1 MNARGALRMADVFV
15 SYKAEDRARVVP
27 LVRALE
33 QDGFTIWWDAHI
45 GAGDQWRETIVQH
58 LEAARCVIVVWSR
71 RSVGPEGEFVRD
83 EATRAKRRKAYFPIR
98 IDKVEPPLGF
108 GETQA
113 LDLSGWKGDRSNARY
128 QAILSALRSRLEVDS
143 RPNGN
148 VLGQPAVSRRA
159 ALAGGVVGVA
169 AVAGAGSW
177 FLLRPSAARSES
189 IAVLPFANLSG
200 DPGQAYFSDG
210 IAEELR
216 NALAKIPGLKVVA
229 RTSSEAVRNDDV
241 ATAAAKLHVRNIL
254 TGSVRRSPQLVRISA
269 QLIDGRDG
277 TEHWSEVYDRPAG
290 DALQIQ
296 SDIALK
302 VTNALAV
309 QLAPATAH
317 RLVVAGTNNPKAH
330 DLFLKGVAVRQ
341 SGHTSDNLQ
350 QAIRLLD
357 AAIQADPNY
366 ADAYAMKAI
375 TLAELTAGFAN
386 SASEM
391 KSGYADAD
399 AAARRAIA
407 LSPEAAYGHAAL
419 GSVLAGQLQFRAADA
434 EFRRSV
440 SQNGADAVILTD
452 YGRFLAFLG
461 KTAPAISLGRRAVA
475 IDPLNARSYSIE
487 AVALFY
493 GRRYAQS
500 AEASLKMLSLAPD
513 SRPASIMRGDS
524 LLQLGKYSEAR
535 AAYSKV
541 PADDAFRL
549 TSEGILDERQGN
561 HAASAA
567 AVHRIEQ
574 LYGAAASYQ
583 LAELHAQRGEAGPA
597 IAALEQGLKARD
609 PGLGAIPADPF
620 LDPIRSDARFKDLVR
635 RLDFPT

>member
-1 MNARGALRMADVFV
+1 
-15 SYKAEDRARVVP
+15 
-27 LVRALE
+27 
-33 QDGFTIWWDAHI
+33 
-45 GAGDQWRETIVQH
+45 
-58 LEAARCVIVVWSR
+58 
-71 RSVGPEGEFVRD
+71 
-83 EATRAKRRKAYFPIR
+83 
-98 IDKVEPPLGF
+98 
-108 GETQA
+108 
-113 LDLSGWKGDRSNARY
+113 
-128 QAILSALRSRLEVDS
+128 
-143 RPNGN
+143 
-148 VLGQPAVSRRA
+148 
-159 ALAGGVVGVA
+159 
-169 AVAGAGSW
+169 
-177 FLLRPSAARSES
+177 
-189 IAVLPFANLSG
+189 
-200 DPGQAYFSDG
+200 
-210 IAEELR
+210 
-216 NALAKIPGLKVVA
+216 
-229 RTSSEAVRNDDV
+229 
-241 ATAAAKLHVRNIL
+241 
-254 TGSVRRSPQLVRISA
+254 
-269 QLIDGRDG
+269 
-277 TEHWSEVYDRPAG
+277 
-290 DALQIQ
+290 
-296 SDIALK
+296 
-302 VTNALAV
+302 
-309 QLAPATAH
+309 
-317 RLVVAGTNNPKAH
+317 
-330 DLFLKGVAVRQ
+330 
-341 SGHTSDNLQ
+341 
-350 QAIRLLD
+350 
-357 AAIQADPNY
+357 
-366 ADAYAMKAI
+366 
-375 TLAELTAGFAN
+375 
-386 SASEM
+386 
-391 KSGYADAD
+391 
-399 AAARRAIA
+399 
-407 LSPEAAYGHAAL
+407 L